1 MREEISRLEKFI
13 CEISRD
19 LLMVLQKIYSHNREL
34 IKENEELKKKLSIY
48 TKLNEQSKTDL
59 NS

>member
-1 MREEISRLEKFI
+1 MREEISRLEKSI

-19 LLMVLQKIYSHNREL
+19 LLIVLQKIYSHNREL

>member
-1 MREEISRLEKFI
+1 MREEISRLEKSI

>member
-1 MREEISRLEKFI
+1 MREEISRLEKSI

-48 TKLNEQSKTDL
+48 TKLNEQSKTYL

>member
-1 MREEISRLEKFI
+1 
-13 CEISRD
+13 
-19 LLMVLQKIYSHNREL
+19 MVLQKIYSHNREL